1 MLVLPD
7 VLGTGLNVVFC
18 GTAAGSASAHAG
30 AWYAGPGNKF
40 WGTLHEVG
48 FTPYRLA
55 PSQFR

>member
-18 GTAAGSASAHAG
+18 GTAGSASAHAG